1 MTVWKHIQ
9 AVALLPFM
17 VTVVIPVTI
26 LHLTGLDGM
35 AIHRPVPWN
44 LLMLAG
50 AVLSIGLGLSLVVTT
65 IRMFFQ
71 IGRGTLAPWNPTE
84 RLVVVGV
91 YRHVRNPMITGVF
104 CILLGEAVFFGS
116 VPVLVWF
123 AIFVVVNLIY
133 IPLFEEPGLGRR
145 FGGDYTRY
153 RENVPR
159 WIPRLTPW
167 QPTGDRPD
175 REQRR

>member
-9 AVALLPFM
+9 AVALLPFT
-17 VTVVIPVTI
+17 VTVIIPATI
-26 LHLTGLDGM
+26 LHLTGMDGM
-35 AIHRPVPWN
+35 AICQPVPWN
-44 LLMLAG
+44 LMMLAG
-50 AVLSIGLGLSLVVTT
+50 AVLSIGLGLTLLVTT
-65 IRMFFQ
+65 VRMFIQ

-91 YRHVRNPMITGVF
+91 YQHVRNPMITGVM
-104 CILLGEAVFFGS
+104 CILLGETVFFGS
-116 VPVLVWF
+116 LPLLIWL
-123 AIFVVVNLIY
+123 AIFVVLNAIY
-133 IPLFEEPGLGRR
+133 IPLFEEPGLERK

-167 QPTGDRPD
+167 EPTGDEQD
-175 REQRR
+175 RE

>member
-1 MTVWKHIQ
+1 MTVWEHVK

-17 VTVVIPVTI
+17 VTVVIPALI
-26 LHLTGLDGM
+26 LRSSGIDGV
-35 AIHRPVPWN
+35 AVHRPVPWN
-44 LLMLAG
+44 LLMLVGAG
-50 AVLSIGLGLSLVVTT
+50 LFIGLGLTLLATT

-116 VPVLVWF
+116 VPLLVWF
-123 AIFVVVNLIY
+123 AIFVAVNAIY
-133 IPLFEEPGLGRR
+133 IPFFEEPGLERR

-167 QPTGDRPD
+167 QPTGNRPD

>member
-9 AVALLPFM
+9 AVALLPFT
-17 VTVVIPVTI
+17 VTVVIPATI
-26 LHLTGLDGM
+26 LHFTGMDGM
-35 AIHRPVPWN
+35 AIYRPVPWN

-50 AVLSIGLGLSLVVTT
+50 GVLSIGLGLTLLVMT

-116 VPVLVWF
+116 VPLLVWF
-123 AIFVVVNLIY
+123 AIFVAVNAIY
-133 IPLFEEPGLGRR
+133 IPFFEEPGLERR
-145 FGGDYTRY
+145 FGGDYARY
-153 RENVPR
+153 RQNVPR

-167 QPTGDRPD
+167 QPDGDGH
-175 REQRR
+175 REK

>member
-9 AVALLPFM
+9 AVALLPFT
-17 VTVVIPVTI
+17 VTVVIPATI
-26 LHLTGLDGM
+26 LHLTGVDGM
-35 AIHRPVPWN
+35 ASYRPVPWN
-44 LLMLAG
+44 LLMLGG
-50 AVLSIGLGLSLVVTT
+50 AVLSIGLGLSLLVTT

-116 VPVLVWF
+116 VPLLVWF

-133 IPLFEEPGLGRR
+133 IPLFEEPGLERR

-167 QPTGDRPD
+167 EPTGNDRRP
-175 REQRR
+175 E

>member
-17 VTVVIPVTI
+17 VTVVIPATI
-26 LHLTGLDGM
+26 LYLKGLDGM
-35 AIHRPVPWN
+35 AIYRPVPWN
-44 LLMLAG
+44 LLMLVG
-50 AVLSIGLGLSLVVTT
+50 AVLFVGLGLTLLATT

-116 VPVLVWF
+116 VPLLVWF
-123 AIFVVVNLIY
+123 AIFVVLNAVY
-133 IPLFEEPGLGRR
+133 IPFFEEPGLERR

-153 RENVPR
+153 GKNVPR

-167 QPTGDRPD
+167 EPTWNGDW
-175 REQRR
+175 EKGA

>member
-17 VTVVIPVTI
+17 VTVVIPATI
-26 LHLTGLDGM
+26 LHLTGMDGM
-35 AIHRPVPWN
+35 AIYRPVPWN

-50 AVLSIGLGLSLVVTT
+50 AVLSIGLGLALLVTT

-84 RLVVVGV
+84 RLVVAGV

-116 VPVLVWF
+116 VPLLVWF
-123 AIFVVVNLIY
+123 AIFVAVNAFY
-133 IPLFEEPGLGRR
+133 IPFFEEAGLERR

-153 RENVPR
+153 RESVPR

-167 QPTGDRPD
+167 QPTGDEQD
-175 REQRR
+175 RK